1 MTDEQM
7 NILIECKKK
16 EEVLRQSVKTLKYD
30 QDQVKKRSQNID
42 VEVKKLKDKYQNLVK
57 EYPVIGEDLE
67 FKELSIED
75 AETELY
81 NKKHEIR
88 RKDPSELKKLEQEID
103 NEYENH
109 ILNDDNV
116 TEEEEDDQNVTKNK
130 LNRRKRPSV
139 AKRQQKQSNEN
150 DMNDNDNDGDNSSS
164 DNKENNDDEVANNKS
179 SVNNDDESVQN
190 NKYIDSQQT

>member
-75 AETELY
+75 AETEL
-81 NKKHEIR
+81 
-88 RKDPSELKKLEQEID
+88 
-103 NEYENH
+103 
-109 ILNDDNV
+109 
-116 TEEEEDDQNVTKNK
+116 
-130 LNRRKRPSV
+130 
-139 AKRQQKQSNEN
+139 
-150 DMNDNDNDGDNSSS
+150 
-164 DNKENNDDEVANNKS
+164 
-179 SVNNDDESVQN
+179 
-190 NKYIDSQQT
+190 